1 MNQPA
6 PRLGRGLASLIP
18 DSALDLGDACAE
30 ARSQHRVVPLDELR
44 PNPEQPREVFA
55 PADLE
60 SLAESIRQ
68 HGVLTPLV
76 VRRAEGRYVL
86 IAGERRMRAAALAGL
101 REVPVIVRDA
111 PTQKEQLELALVEN
125 LQRADLDPIEAAK
138 GYDRLA
144 REFKLTHDE
153 IAHRVGKDRP
163 TISNALRLLR
173 LPEFVLAAVRDG
185 RLSAGHARA
194 LVPLADSHDE
204 LRGLVARAIAEQLS
218 VRAIEKAVQQITATP
233 KAVRQ
238 VERERRERTLDHVAR
253 LLTESLQ
260 TQVLV
265 RARAD
270 GGGQIVLS
278 YGNNEELDR
287 LVQALRSR
295 A

>member
-1 MNQPA
+1 MHSAIARAVRGPA
-6 PRLGRGLASLIP
+6 AERSDPNSREIRDPIAYPKRSGRVGWRMTYSLGV
-18 DSALDLGDACAE
+18 DLGTTYTAAAIRRHDRTDQRESDRLEIVDLGTRIAAIP
-30 ARSQHRVVPLDELR
+30 SVVYLR
-44 PNPEQPREVFA
+44 DDGA
-55 PADLE
+55 
-60 SLAESIRQ
+60 
-68 HGVLTPLV
+68 VLTGEAA
-76 VRRAEGRYVL
+76 VRRGA
-86 IAGERRMRAAALAGL
+86 
-101 REVPVIVRDA
+101 
-111 PTQKEQLELALVEN
+111 T
-125 LQRADLDPIEAAK
+125 DP
-138 GYDRLA
+138 GRLA